1 MATVK
6 KDMLISDII
15 ALDRGLVPIL
25 MSKGMNCVGCPSAKR
40 ETLEQAAVTHGAD
53 PDELIEEM
61 NVYLQ
66 NAGNAGDVVEI

>member
-15 ALDRGLVPIL
+15 SIDRGLVPIL
-25 MSKGMNCVGCPSAKR
+25 MSRGMNCVGCPSARR

-53 PDELIEEM
+53 PDELAEEM

-66 NAGNAGDVVEI
+66 NAGNVSEL

>member
-15 ALDRGLVPIL
+15 AIDRGLVPIL
-25 MSKGMNCVGCPSAKR
+25 MSRGMNCVGCPSARR
-40 ETLEQAAVTHGAD
+40 ETIEQAAVTHGAD
-53 PDELIEEM
+53 PDELVEEM

-66 NAGNAGDVVEI
+66 TAGNVSEI